1 MIENINFFFFN
12 LEVHGN
18 LTTLTSCICPGY
30 EAIFECVVTGGTTTT
45 WSGTAFD
52 RCSSD
57 EIILHHSQF
66 NQFGHSFNET
76 CGDSGP
82 IIGRAVSV
90 VNDSYTSQLI
100 VNVSQSLI
108 GENIECASDSGSH
121 GGTKQILLTTGM
133 VQFNSQH
140 TCLSQFKFYFSTS
153 LTSKQCHAISD
164 HDQ

>member
-1 MIENINFFFFN
+1 MIENINFIFFN

-18 LTTLTSCICPGY
+18 LTTLTSCICPGH
-30 EAIFECVVTGGTTTT
+30 EAIFECVVTGGVATN
-45 WSGTAFD
+45 WSGTVFD

-57 EIILHHSQF
+57 EIILRHSQF
-66 NQFGHSFNET
+66 NQFGYSINET

-108 GENIECASDSGSH
+108 GENIECAGSH
-121 GGTKQILLTTGM
+121 DGAKQIQYTTGM

-153 LTSKQCHAISD
+153 PTSKQCHAISD